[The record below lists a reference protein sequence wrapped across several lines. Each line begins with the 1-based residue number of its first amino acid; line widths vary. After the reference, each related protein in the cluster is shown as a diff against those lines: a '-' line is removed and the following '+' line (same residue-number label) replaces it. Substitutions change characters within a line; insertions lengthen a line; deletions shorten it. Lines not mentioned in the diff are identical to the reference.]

1 MLKSPSILDANPVT
15 PYCAIMT
22 DDAETILNYAAESA
36 ESHFGSALVTLVD
49 IRGGASRALGAQ
61 MAVRGDGGYC
71 GYVSGGCTEAAVA
84 AEAIEAIGKG
94 VDRYLLLG
102 EGSRF
107 FDIVLPCG
115 GGITL
120 AIHVL
125 KDANPVHEVLALLRS
140 RRRIA
145 FGYDPQRQ
153 SVTALDSS
161 ISAGWHDGLFVR
173 GYRPRA
179 RLIFCGRG
187 IELDTAARLA
197 TASAF
202 ETLSFDG
209 RSLVNID
216 EDIDQD
222 TAVALLFHDIDQEI
236 PFLKAALA
244 REPFYLGALGSR
256 RTHEKRCQALLA
268 LGYSEIQ
275 IERIKA
281 PIGMF
286 GPVRDAGALA
296 LSVLADVAAAHS
308 NRSC

>member
-1 MLKSPSILDANPVT
+1 MQKSSPLLNTTPAT

-22 DDAETILNYAAESA
+22 DDAETILNYAGEGAESQ
-36 ESHFGSALVTLVD
+36 FGSALVTLVD

-125 KDANPVHEVLALLRS
+125 KDANPVREVLALLRS
-140 RRRIA
+140 RRRVA
-145 FGYDPQRQ
+145 LGYDPHRQ
-153 SVTALDSS
+153 SVRVIGPS
-161 ISAGWHDGLFVR
+161 INAGWGDGLFVR
-173 GYRPRA
+173 RYRPKA
-179 RLIFCGRG
+179 RLILCGRG
-187 IELDTAARLA
+187 IELDTTTRLA

-209 RSLVNID
+209 RSPAKID
-216 EDIDQD
+216 DDVDQD

-244 REPFYLGALGSR
+244 QEPFYLGALGSR

-268 LGYSEIQ
+268 LGYSETQ

-296 LSVLADVAAAHS
+296 LSVLADVGGAYS
-308 NRSC
+308 NRSS